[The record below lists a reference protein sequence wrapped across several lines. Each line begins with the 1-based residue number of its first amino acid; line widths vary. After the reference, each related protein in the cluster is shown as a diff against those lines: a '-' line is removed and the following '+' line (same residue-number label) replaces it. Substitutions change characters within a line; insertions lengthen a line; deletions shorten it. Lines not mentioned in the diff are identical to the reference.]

1 MVTPVRTPDE
11 FMSLGLMMGG
21 YDEERATRKSNMD
34 RFKSIYGLL
43 PHVFAHLWEDLMATL
58 STYDERPAALL
69 LLLLVVATVAK
80 RPHHNIGTI
89 MVAEPR

>member
-1 MVTPVRTPDE
+1 MAIPVLTPDE

-43 PHVFAHLWEDLMATL
+43 LHVFAHLWEDLMAKL
-58 STYDERPAALL
+58 STYDEWPASL
-69 LLLLVVATVAK
+69 LLLLVVATVA
-80 RPHHNIGTI
+80 
-89 MVAEPR
+89 